1 MINTIN
7 LAYYSHS
14 VRTYNSDKEKKEY
27 DFLKTIIKGH
37 IICPNQHI
45 GKLESSEIYQ
55 NIIKKVDCVFVSE
68 NEEFV
73 GKGSY
78 NECLNALENN
88 IPVFVIK
95 NKNNNLELE
104 LVTKLIQVS
113 EYNLFQYGEII
124 SKGVNQNQLLFL
136 NNQ

>member
-37 IICPNQHI
+37 VICPNQHI

-55 NIIKKVDCVFVSE
+55 NIIKKVDCVFVSD
-68 NEEFV
+68 NEGFI

-78 NECLNALENN
+78 NECLNSLENN

-104 LVTKLIQVS
+104 EVTKLIQVS
-113 EYNLFQYGEII
+113 EYNLFQYGQLVT
-124 SKGVNQNQLLFL
+124 KRVNQNELPILK
-136 NNQ
+136 

>member
-14 VRTYNSDKEKKEY
+14 VKTYNSDKEKKEY
-27 DFLKTIIKGH
+27 DFLKKIIKGH
-37 IICPNQHI
+37 VICPNQHI

-55 NIIKKVDCVFVSE
+55 NIIKKVDCVFVSD
-68 NEEFV
+68 NEGFI

-104 LVTKLIQVS
+104 KVTKIIQVS
-113 EYNLFQYGEII
+113 EYNLFQFGKII
-124 SKGVNQNQLLFL
+124 
-136 NNQ
+136 